1 MSVWNRLSD
10 WVNGEERAEWF
21 SPKQES
27 EERDPTR
34 RAHRSSS
41 SRHRHE
47 GVFELVK
54 GLSKAQKFRVF
65 NTIYYISCVVV
76 CIVMLITLLL
86 IMVNLPP
93 FGDPANPTN
102 NELSQYYIEHG
113 LEDAGAI
120 NLVGNMI
127 LSYRVF
133 DTFGESS
140 VLFLAT
146 TSVMM
151 LLLRD
156 ERNSGKELLNQL
168 RRENTAEL
176 EVLDHLLRSLTRL
189 LVPIV
194 FTFGV
199 YVIFNGH
206 LSPGGGFAGGSIL
219 GGGLILYAQE
229 FGTTGVSRYFTNHLY
244 HIIKVTALAIYGVL
258 LLYYGFMGFNGLNNH
273 IWLGVPGT
281 ILSSGIIMPINVA
294 VGFEVACT
302 IYAFYSLFHK
312 GEIK

>member
-1 MSVWNRLSD
+1 LDHIRETGATAIWPTPLLEDN
-10 WVNGEERAEWF
+10 EAEW
-21 SPKQES
+21 SYHGYACS
-27 EERDPTR
+27 DYYHIDPR
-34 RAHRSSS
+34 YGSNEMYCEMVRQAHQ
-41 SRHRHE
+41 
-47 GVFELVK
+47 K
-54 GLSKAQKFRVF
+54 GLKVLMDMVPNHCGASHWWMQDLPYKDWINQFPEF
-65 NTIYYISCVVV
+65 TNTINVFSANYD
-76 CIVMLITLLL
+76 
-86 IMVNLPP
+86 VNASAY
-93 FGDPANPTN
+93 DR
-102 NELSQYYIEHG
+102 ELSNRGWFDHPMPDMN
-113 LEDAGAI
+113 LDNED
-120 NLVGNMI
+120 
-127 LSYRVF
+127 
-133 DTFGESS
+133 
-140 VLFLAT
+140 
-146 TSVMM
+146 
-151 LLLRD
+151 LLRYFNRED
-156 ERNSGKELLNQL
+156 KAER
-168 RRENTAEL
+168 
-176 EVLDHLLRSLTRL
+176 EVLDHLLRTCSRL
-189 LVPIV
+189 LVPVV

-229 FGTTGVSRYFTNHLY
+229 FGTQGVSRYFTNHLY

>member
-1 MSVWNRLSD
+1 MSLWQRIRGWVDGEDRSAWYSSQPEKEPHYRQHRRPDLSQ
-10 WVNGEERAEWF
+10 
-21 SPKQES
+21 S
-27 EERDPTR
+27 
-34 RAHRSSS
+34 
-41 SRHRHE
+41 E

-54 GLSKAQKFRVF
+54 HLSKEQKTKVF
-65 NTIYYISCVVV
+65 NTLYYISGTVV
-76 CIVMLITLLL
+76 CLMMLFCLLL
-86 IMVNLPP
+86 VMVNLPV
-93 FGDPANPTN
+93 FGDPSNPTN
-102 NELSQYYIEHG
+102 NELSRYYIEHG
-113 LEDAGAI
+113 LADAGAV

-151 LLLRD
+151 LVLRD
-156 ERNSGKELLNQL
+156 SRTYTRDL
-168 RRENTAEL
+168 RRYFNREDKAER
-176 EVLDHLLRSLTRL
+176 EVLDHLLRSCSRF

-229 FGTTGVSRYFTNHLY
+229 FGTRGVSRYFTNHLY

>member
-1 MSVWNRLSD
+1 MSAWKRFLD
-10 WVNGEERAEWF
+10 WVDGDARAQWF
-21 SPKQES
+21 SPAPEQQHPHPHRRGHFTQS
-27 EERDPTR
+27 E
-34 RAHRSSS
+34 
-41 SRHRHE
+41 
-47 GVFELVK
+47 GIFELVK
-54 GLSKAQKFRVF
+54 HLSKEQKRRVF
-65 NTIYYISCVVV
+65 NTLYYISCVVV
-76 CIVMLITLLL
+76 CIVMFFSLLL
-86 IMVNLPP
+86 VVYHLPS
-93 FGDPANPTN
+93 FGDPSNPTN

-113 LEDAGAI
+113 LEDAGAV

-156 ERNSGKELLNQL
+156 SRTFTAAL
-168 RRENTAEL
+168 RRYFNREDKAER
-176 EVLDHLLRSLTRL
+176 EALDHLLRSCSRF

-229 FGTTGVSRYFTNHLY
+229 FGTHGVSHYFTNHLY
-244 HIIKVTALAIYGVL
+244 HIIKVTALAIYGIL

>member
-1 MSVWNRLSD
+1 MSAWKSFLG
-10 WVNGEERAEWF
+10 WVDGDAREQWF
-21 SPKQES
+21 SAPEKKQS
-27 EERDPTR
+27 ENKRKP
-34 RAHRSSS
+34 
-41 SRHRHE
+41 SRHTDLTQSE

-54 GLSKAQKFRVF
+54 HLNKEQKRRVF
-65 NTIYYISCVVV
+65 NTLYYISCVVV
-76 CIVMLITLLL
+76 CIVMFFALLL
-86 IMVNLPP
+86 IIAHLPS
-93 FGDPANPTN
+93 FGDPSNPTN

-113 LEDAGAI
+113 LEDAGAV

-156 ERNSGKELLNQL
+156 SRTYTDKL
-168 RRENTAEL
+168 RRYFNREDKAER
-176 EVLDHLLRSLTRL
+176 EVLDHLLRSCSRF

-194 FTFGV
+194 FTFGI

-229 FGTTGVSRYFTNHLY
+229 FGTQGVSRYFTNHLY

>member
-1 MSVWNRLSD
+1 MSVWNNLKR
-10 WVNGEERAEWF
+10 WVDGEDRSAWF
-21 SPKQES
+21 SPEQE
-27 EERDPTR
+27 EKGAGKRMRFERPHLTQ
-34 RAHRSSS
+34 S
-41 SRHRHE
+41 E

-54 GLSKAQKFRVF
+54 GLNKEQKTRVF
-65 NTIYYISCVVV
+65 NALYYASCVVV
-76 CIVMLITLLL
+76 CLVMLFSLLL
-86 IMVNLPP
+86 VMVNLPT
-93 FGDPANPTN
+93 FGDPSNPTN

-113 LEDAGAI
+113 LEDAGAV

-151 LLLRD
+151 LMLRD
-156 ERNSGKELLNQL
+156 SRTYTDKL
-168 RRENTAEL
+168 RRYFNREDKAER
-176 EVLDHLLRSLTRL
+176 EVLDHLLRSCSRF

-229 FGTTGVSRYFTNHLY
+229 FGTGGVSRYFTNHLY
-244 HIIKVTALAIYGVL
+244 HVIKVTALAIYGIL
-258 LLYYGFMGFNGLNNH
+258 LLWYGYHGFNGLDNH

>member
-1 MSVWNRLSD
+1 MNGWKRFQRWVDGEDRL
-10 WVNGEERAEWF
+10 AWF
-21 SPKQES
+21 SEPPENHA
-27 EERDPTR
+27 E
-34 RAHRSSS
+34 AHRPPRSLR
-41 SRHRHE
+41 SRRRHE
-47 GVFELVK
+47 GIFELVR
-54 GLSKAQKFRVF
+54 GWSKKRKQRVF
-65 NTIYYISCVVV
+65 NALYYTSCVVV
-76 CIVMLITLLL
+76 CIVMLLSLLL
-86 IMVNLPP
+86 MIVHLPT
-93 FGDPANPTN
+93 FGAPSNPTN
-102 NELSQYYIEHG
+102 NELSRYYIEHG
-113 LEDAGAI
+113 LEDAGAV

-133 DTFGESS
+133 DTFGESC

-146 TSVMM
+146 TSVML

-156 ERNSGKELLNQL
+156 SRIH
-168 RRENTAEL
+168 TAEL
-176 EVLDHLLRSLTRL
+176 RRYFNREDKAEREVLDHLLRSCSRF

-229 FGTTGVSRYFTNHLY
+229 FGTQGVGRYFTNHLY
-244 HIIKVTALAIYGVL
+244 HVIKVTALAIYGVL
-258 LLYYGFMGFNGLNNH
+258 LLYYAFMGFNGLPNH
-273 IWLGVPGT
+273 IWLGIPGT

-302 IYAFYSLFHK
+302 IYAFYALFHK